1 MMWLMG
7 IYTKL
12 WRYILVIV
20 WILCGNR
27 FNGVN
32 LIIYKMWFFN
42 IYYSTYNI
50 NYHIFIINT
59 KLIYICKSIYN
70 SKSFNNSHFYIY
82 HIHHYLSF
90 FIIWLI
96 SSKNYKLQILNYL
109 STTIHFLSI
118 LVNYPMYI
126 LVMLFNP
133 IKKD

>member
-1 MMWLMG
+1 MWLMG

-20 WILCGNR
+20 WILCCNR

-70 SKSFNNSHFYIY
+70 SKSLNNSHFYIY
-82 HIHHYLSF
+82 HIRHYLSF